1 MNAIHILQNEGSFL
15 VLLRGDCYKIRNY
28 DYSDCLLPMMERE
41 SDEYH
46 VKLFLDE
53 VFNDASS
60 NTGGDNVFRQLKA
73 VASQRVADIDHAQ
86 QIERWNE
93 YQDLLDKIDK
103 KCSRQAGVRL
113 SRNVKHNVKTFTETA
128 VAALGFLALISL
140 MSLAGSYTM
149 NSVYGIIGS
158 AIALGFIGWQSFIR
172 VHHPSIIKFRC
183 SPILH
188 IDEFAYMR
196 QAIKG
201 IPPVEHDPIV
211 RLPVLQM
218 EIPRGWLG
226 QQGMI
231 KFMESLS
238 DLKLED
244 EEKSG
249 ETERIPKEYNKEKEG
264 G

>member
-1 MNAIHILQNEGSFL
+1 MKRKGS
-15 VLLRGDCYKIRNY
+15 D
-28 DYSDCLLPMMERE
+28 
-41 SDEYH
+41 DEYYPH
-46 VKLFLDE
+46 LFLED
-53 VFNDASS
+53 VINGGRGSS
-60 NTGGDNVFRQLKA
+60 SSSSIGGNIFRQLKA
-73 VASQRVADIDHAQ
+73 VANQRVDDIDYEQ
-86 QIERWNE
+86 QIERWNQ
-93 YQDLLDKIDK
+93 YQELLDKIDK
-103 KCSRQAGVRL
+103 KCGRQAGVRL
-113 SRNVKHNVKTFTETA
+113 SRNVKHNVKTFTEMA
-128 VAALGFLALISL
+128 VAALGFLAMISL

-172 VHHPSIIKFRC
+172 VHHPSIINFRC

-211 RLPVLQM
+211 RLPAVQM
-218 EIPRGWLG
+218 AIPRRWLG
-226 QQGMI
+226 QQGML

-244 EEKSG
+244 AGTNGK
-249 ETERIPKEYNKEKEG
+249 T
-264 G
+264 

>member
-1 MNAIHILQNEGSFL
+1 
-15 VLLRGDCYKIRNY
+15 
-28 DYSDCLLPMMERE
+28 MMKKGN
-41 SDEYH
+41 DEYH
-46 VKLFLDE
+46 PKLFLEE

-60 NTGGDNVFRQLKA
+60 NSGGDNIFRQLKT
-73 VASQRVADIDHAQ
+73 VTSQRVADIDHAQ
-86 QIERWNE
+86 QIERWNR
-93 YQDLLDKIDK
+93 YQELLDKIGQ
-103 KCSRQAGVRL
+103 KCSRQAGVML
-113 SRNVKHNVKTFTETA
+113 SRNVEHNVKTFTETA
-128 VAALGFLALISL
+128 VAALGFLALISF

-211 RLPVLQM
+211 RLPVLEM

-226 QQGMI
+226 QQGML

-244 EEKSG
+244 EGKSG
-249 ETERIPKEYNKEKEG
+249 ETERIPKGYNKEKEG

>member
-1 MNAIHILQNEGSFL
+1 MTG
-15 VLLRGDCYKIRNY
+15 RG
-28 DYSDCLLPMMERE
+28 

-46 VKLFLDE
+46 PQLFLDE
-53 VFNDASS
+53 VLNDESS
-60 NTGGDNVFRQLKA
+60 SSSTGGDNVFRQLKTI
-73 VASQRVADIDHAQ
+73 ASQRVANIDYKQ
-86 QIERWNE
+86 QIERWNQ
-93 YQDLLDKIDK
+93 YQELLDKLDK

-113 SRNVKHNVKTFTETA
+113 SRNVKHNVKTFTEMA
-128 VAALGFLALISL
+128 VAALGFLAMISL

-172 VHHPSIIKFRC
+172 VHHPSIINFRC

-211 RLPVLQM
+211 RLPAVEM
-218 EIPRGWLG
+218 AIPRRWLG
-226 QQGMI
+226 QQGML
-231 KFMESLS
+231 KYMESLS
-238 DLKLED
+238 DLKLENNG
-244 EEKSG
+244 KSG
-249 ETERIPKEYNKEKEG
+249 ETERIP
-264 G
+264 